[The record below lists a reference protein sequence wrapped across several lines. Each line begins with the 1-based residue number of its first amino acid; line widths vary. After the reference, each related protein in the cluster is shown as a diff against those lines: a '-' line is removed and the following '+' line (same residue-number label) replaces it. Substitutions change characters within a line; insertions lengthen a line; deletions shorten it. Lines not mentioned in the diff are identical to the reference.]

1 MRWGKMEPKPS
12 KLQILELHVWWPYL
26 SILSAYRTH
35 LPLGPPA
42 LPVCS
47 SCVSWPW
54 HLKHLG
60 VSSVTKAS
68 LLQLHTMASLDPHAF
83 CLVSMF
89 RGNSGGR
96 LHNPLSSVSFMTVN
110 SATWTRRALP
120 TLASLGWTLP
130 PRGHLCRACA
140 CYSVLGTENSL
151 GLFFPQV
158 LSLAGC
164 RLALRG
170 HSLISIHIRPLFNIY
185 KYKPWLQFYNFW
197 CSYSLQNVHLMF
209 LFVLFSLFHCRPA

>member
-1 MRWGKMEPKPS
+1 MRWGSMGPKPS
-12 KLQILELHVWWPYL
+12 KLQILELHVWWSYI
-26 SILSAYRTH
+26 SALSAYRTH
-35 LPLGPPA
+35 LPLGPAA

-47 SCVSWPW
+47 SRVSWPW

-60 VSSVTKAS
+60 VSSITKAS
-68 LLQLHTMASLDPHAF
+68 LLQLHTMASRDLHAF
-83 CLVSMF
+83 CLVSMVH
-89 RGNSGGR
+89 GNSGGR
-96 LHNPLSSVSFMTVN
+96 LHNPCSSVSFMTVN

-130 PRGHLCRACA
+130 PWGHLCRECA
-140 CYSVLGTENSL
+140 CYSVLETEKSL

-170 HSLISIHIRPLFNIY
+170 HSLISIRPLFNIV

-197 CSYSLQNVHLMF
+197 RLVL
-209 LFVLFSLFHCRPA
+209 LFSSKCTSYVSFWPIFSFSM

>member
-12 KLQILELHVWWPYL
+12 KLQILELHVWWPCL
-26 SILSAYRTH
+26 SIVSAYRTH

-47 SCVSWPW
+47 SCFMALAPQTSWG
-54 HLKHLG
+54 LKCNK
-60 VSSVTKAS
+60 SFTSTA
-68 LLQLHTMASLDPHAF
+68 PHNGLSGPPCF
-83 CLVSMF
+83 LPGSTVC
-89 RGNSGGR
+89 GNSAGR

-170 HSLISIHIRPLFNIY
+170 HSLISIHIRPLFNIF

-209 LFVLFSLFHCRPA
+209 LFALFSLFHCRPA